1 MEKKREITEEQVKEY
16 QMLLA
21 QWMQLPK
28 DALEILNEDMP
39 WRIREWL
46 YVCALDQISGA
57 ELQAMKPQGLKKIQD
72 IRAQFLK
79 QKFQN
84 LKEIQTQ
91 LNALQKQMEEGKE
104 KQATVL
110 SRLQEEVLQVL
121 QYLEQEKQILKEREE
136 QLLEEQ
142 RKYKEQFQQME
153 ANRLEEEKSWSL
165 WNRMWKKKQRKTQ
178 MCRKRAQMDQFVKQ
192 VLEEEKFSQEQKSY
206 LLDCLEQGE
215 EMEEVL
221 YLAKSCLSVEQM
233 ERIKQLL
240 SEHSQMFRCSWRKS
254 WNKKKRDKEGSRD
267 EDTGTPLP
275 SRSESGNSLGV
286 WNHYLGS
293 ATDISDTDFDMRK
306 RSRNQGGVCQFSQKK
321 AGRTMGGLGNRG
333 GFTTKSDH
341 RGSPGGDPDGNHKRF
356 VSSQNRSLAS
366 AGVSTREEDS
376 SCGRSNDP
384 CPWGYCERNSVK
396 TREIWGVLPYAA
408 ILQ

>member
-110 SRLQEEVLQVL
+110 SRLQEGVVQIL
-121 QYLEQEKQILKEREE
+121 QYLEQEKQTLKEREE
-136 QLLEEQ
+136 QWLEER

-153 ANRLEEEKSWSL
+153 INRMEEEKSWSL
-165 WNRMWKKKQRKTQ
+165 WNRLWKKKRRKTQ
-178 MCRKRAQMDQFVKQ
+178 LHRKQ
-192 VLEEEKFSQEQKSY
+192 
-206 LLDCLEQGE
+206 
-215 EMEEVL
+215 
-221 YLAKSCLSVEQM
+221 
-233 ERIKQLL
+233 
-240 SEHSQMFRCSWRKS
+240 
-254 WNKKKRDKEGSRD
+254 
-267 EDTGTPLP
+267 
-275 SRSESGNSLGV
+275 
-286 WNHYLGS
+286 
-293 ATDISDTDFDMRK
+293 
-306 RSRNQGGVCQFSQKK
+306 
-321 AGRTMGGLGNRG
+321 
-333 GFTTKSDH
+333 
-341 RGSPGGDPDGNHKRF
+341 
-356 VSSQNRSLAS
+356 
-366 AGVSTREEDS
+366 
-376 SCGRSNDP
+376 
-384 CPWGYCERNSVK
+384 
-396 TREIWGVLPYAA
+396 
-408 ILQ
+408 

>member
-110 SRLQEEVLQVL
+110 SRLQEGVVQIL
-121 QYLEQEKQILKEREE
+121 QYLEQEKQTLKEREE
-136 QLLEEQ
+136 QWLEER

-153 ANRLEEEKSWSL
+153 INRMEEEKSWSL
-165 WNRMWKKKQRKTQ
+165 WNRLWKKKRRKTVV
-178 MCRKRAQMDQFVKQ
+178 VKH
-192 VLEEEKFSQEQKSY
+192 FCNTY
-206 LLDCLEQGE
+206 G
-215 EMEEVL
+215 
-221 YLAKSCLSVEQM
+221 
-233 ERIKQLL
+233 
-240 SEHSQMFRCSWRKS
+240 
-254 WNKKKRDKEGSRD
+254 
-267 EDTGTPLP
+267 
-275 SRSESGNSLGV
+275 
-286 WNHYLGS
+286 
-293 ATDISDTDFDMRK
+293 
-306 RSRNQGGVCQFSQKK
+306 
-321 AGRTMGGLGNRG
+321 
-333 GFTTKSDH
+333 
-341 RGSPGGDPDGNHKRF
+341 
-356 VSSQNRSLAS
+356 
-366 AGVSTREEDS
+366 
-376 SCGRSNDP
+376 
-384 CPWGYCERNSVK
+384 
-396 TREIWGVLPYAA
+396 
-408 ILQ
+408 

>member
-110 SRLQEEVLQVL
+110 SRLQEGVVQIL
-121 QYLEQEKQILKEREE
+121 QYLEQEKQTLKEREE
-136 QLLEEQ
+136 QWLEER

-153 ANRLEEEKSWSL
+153 INRMEEEKSWSL
-165 WNRMWKKKQRKTQ
+165 WNRLWKKKRRKTQ
-178 MCRKRAQMDQFVKQ
+178 LHRKQAQMDQFVKQ
-192 VLEEEKFSQEQKSY
+192 
-206 LLDCLEQGE
+206 
-215 EMEEVL
+215 
-221 YLAKSCLSVEQM
+221 
-233 ERIKQLL
+233 
-240 SEHSQMFRCSWRKS
+240 
-254 WNKKKRDKEGSRD
+254 
-267 EDTGTPLP
+267 
-275 SRSESGNSLGV
+275 
-286 WNHYLGS
+286 
-293 ATDISDTDFDMRK
+293 
-306 RSRNQGGVCQFSQKK
+306 
-321 AGRTMGGLGNRG
+321 
-333 GFTTKSDH
+333 
-341 RGSPGGDPDGNHKRF
+341 
-356 VSSQNRSLAS
+356 
-366 AGVSTREEDS
+366 
-376 SCGRSNDP
+376 
-384 CPWGYCERNSVK
+384 
-396 TREIWGVLPYAA
+396 
-408 ILQ
+408 